1 MTEPRGT
8 KMGSKGFYMH
18 AREGKIHDIAIHP
31 RVYTDIKSS
40 LQFLLKAT
48 DSR

>member
-1 MTEPRGT
+1 
-8 KMGSKGFYMH
+8 MGSKGFYMH
-18 AREGKIHDIAIHP
+18 AREGKIHDIAPIHP